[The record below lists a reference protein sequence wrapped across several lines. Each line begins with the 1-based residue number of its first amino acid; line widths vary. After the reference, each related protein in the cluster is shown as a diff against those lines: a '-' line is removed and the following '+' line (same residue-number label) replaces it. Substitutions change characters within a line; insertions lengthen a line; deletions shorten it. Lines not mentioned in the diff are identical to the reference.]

1 MSTCAVRGEYPVS
14 TCAVRGE
21 YPARTAA
28 STLSG
33 PMQVRIARVGVVYGI
48 AGVGNKFI
56 RKGLREATE

>member
-1 MSTCAVRGEYPVS
+1 MSTLAVRGEYPVS
-14 TCAVRGE
+14 TAV
-21 YPARTAA
+21 
-28 STLSG
+28 SMLSG

>member
-1 MSTCAVRGEYPVS
+1 MSTCAVRGEYPMS

-21 YPARTAA
+21 YPARTA
-28 STLSG
+28 LSG

>member
-1 MSTCAVRGEYPVS
+1 MSTLAVRGEYPVS
-14 TCAVRGE
+14 T
-21 YPARTAA
+21 AA
-28 STLSG
+28 TTLSG